1 MEEKK
6 DIRNTSAEELQKFC
20 TEHKLPKFR
29 AKQIQ
34 EWLWKKKAVSFDE
47 MTSLSKPMRDLF
59 AIHFIINAVK
69 IHKGERSI
77 DGTIKYSLQL
87 HDKLLVEGV
96 LIPSKNRLTACV
108 SSQVGCSLAC
118 EFCATGTLKLAR
130 NLTAAEIYD
139 QVFIL
144 NQEAISNFGKPL
156 SNIVYMGMGEPLL
169 NYKNTLR
176 SVEMLCSD
184 KGMGISPRRI
194 TVSTAGI
201 AKMIRKLGDDEVRF
215 NLALSLHAA
224 NDEKRNK
231 LMEINETNN
240 LEELSEALIYFH
252 EKTGTRVTFEYIIFK
267 DFNDEIEDAQEL
279 AQFCK
284 CVPCKINIIEYNP
297 IDDGQ
302 FQQADPQKV
311 IAFANFLETKN
322 LIVNVR
328 RSRGKDIDAACG
340 QLANK
345 NKAISLQERVLK

>member
-6 DIRNTSAEELQKFC
+6 DIRNTSVEDLQKFC
-20 TEHKLPKFR
+20 AEHKLPKFR

-144 NQEAISNFGKPL
+144 NEEAISNFGKPL

-169 NYKNTLR
+169 NYNAVLESINLITTEKGLR
-176 SVEMLCSD
+176 M
-184 KGMGISPRRI
+184 SPKRI

-201 AKMIRKLGDDEVRF
+201 SKMIKKLGDDGARF
-215 NLALSLHAA
+215 NLAISLHSAT
-224 NDEKRNK
+224 DSKRDI
-231 LMEINETNN
+231 LMPINQKIN
-240 LEELSEALIYFH
+240 LEELRESVRYFYD
-252 EKTGTRVTFEYIIFK
+252 KTASRVTYEYILFK
-267 DFNDEIEDAQEL
+267 DLNDSIEDAQKL
-279 AQFCK
+279 VQFTK
-284 CVPCKINIIEYNP
+284 ASPCKINLIEYNTV
-297 IDDGQ
+297 DDL
-302 FQQADPQKV
+302 PYEKSSNRV
-311 IAFANFLETKN
+311 TENFMKYLEERNILVTLRK
-322 LIVNVR
+322 
-328 RSRGKDIDAACG
+328 SKGKDINAACG
-340 QLANK
+340 QLVNK
-345 NKAISLQERVLK
+345 LK